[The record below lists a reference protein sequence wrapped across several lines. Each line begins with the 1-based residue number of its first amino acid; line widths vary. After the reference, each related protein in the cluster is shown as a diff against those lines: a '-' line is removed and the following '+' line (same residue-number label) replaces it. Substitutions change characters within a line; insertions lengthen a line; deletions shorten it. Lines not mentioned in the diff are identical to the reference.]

1 MEKLGT
7 YEDALSRVVV
17 THAEVDMKYIKEA
30 YFKRTSKTLEHAI
43 TADTSGDYEDFCIT
57 LIGKDHA

>member
-1 MEKLGT
+1 MEKPGT
-7 YEDALSRVVV
+7 YEDGLSRVVV
-17 THAEVDMKYIKEA
+17 TCAEFDMKHIKEA

-43 TADTSGDYEDFCIT
+43 TTDTSGDYEDFFIT